1 MGTYLERGLSAY
13 SVTICDMGYKSR
25 WAYPYMFYMFRA
37 AQSVG
42 TSTCITIKQTIIIML
57 IFLVALLKRHV
68 TINPLLTSTSDSTSP
83 DKLLKFPSYM
93 PLFGEKD

>member
-42 TSTCITIKQTIIIML
+42 TSTCMTIKTNNSHNADNAD
-57 IFLVALLKRHV
+57 IFGCSFDMTCYYQSIVN
-68 TINPLLTSTSDSTSP
+68 INI
-83 DKLLKFPSYM
+83 
-93 PLFGEKD
+93 